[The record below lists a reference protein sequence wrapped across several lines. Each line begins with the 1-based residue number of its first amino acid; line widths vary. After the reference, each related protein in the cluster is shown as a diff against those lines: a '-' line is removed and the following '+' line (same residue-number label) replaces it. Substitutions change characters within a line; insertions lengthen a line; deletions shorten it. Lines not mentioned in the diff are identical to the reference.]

1 MAFGTSMKLTELLTP
16 PPVPSLLSV
25 YADME
30 VVERRPRTTQSI
42 WNRESLGRDKNVNFH
57 SHLHLCHGSFQLL
70 GKKDLRQRQIK
81 KPKYSTFHFTSWLGY
96 LEVADGRVVS
106 YQLTKFLSGL
116 QFACIEK
123 TVGYVNP
130 VQGGEHYSSW
140 KRLWSLMWHKLY
152 LVLSRDNHWSSLLH
166 YQLEKLPLNQMIWG
180 ESERGQLGFFL
191 LWNQNTS
198 QVLLLLIL
206 NTNFILITPP
216 AIAEQCEI
224 HCEMNITNVKK
235 TSAYPSFKNLV
246 S

>member
-1 MAFGTSMKLTELLTP
+1 MWVGFWDIDEAYGIANTSPSSFPPLSLCRHGSPGKEAADSGQSETEKALVGTKMLTFT
-16 PPVPSLLSV
+16 VTFI
-25 YADME
+25 Y
-30 VVERRPRTTQSI
+30 
-42 WNRESLGRDKNVNFH
+42 
-57 SHLHLCHGSFQLL
+57 LCHGSFQLL

-152 LVLSRDNHWSSLLH
+152 LALSRDNHWCSLLH

-198 QVLLLLIL
+198 
-206 NTNFILITPP
+206 
-216 AIAEQCEI
+216 
-224 HCEMNITNVKK
+224 
-235 TSAYPSFKNLV
+235 
-246 S
+246 

>member
-30 VVERRPRTTQSI
+30 VVERRPRTTQSV

-57 SHLHLCHGSFQLL
+57 SHLHLCHSSFQLL

-81 KPKYSTFHFTSWLGY
+81 KPKYSIFHFTSWLGY

-140 KRLWSLMWHKLY
+140 KRFWSLMWHKLY
-152 LVLSRDNHWSSLLH
+152 LVLSRITTGVAYFIISLRNYHWTKWFG
-166 YQLEKLPLNQMIWG
+166 ENQKEDSWG
-180 ESERGQLGFFL
+180 FSC
-191 LWNQNTS
+191 
-198 QVLLLLIL
+198 
-206 NTNFILITPP
+206 
-216 AIAEQCEI
+216 CEI
-224 HCEMNITNVKK
+224 K
-235 TSAYPSFKNLV
+235 TLLKYFFF
-246 S
+246 